1 MYIFWV
7 FFIFR
12 GVRLR
17 LYYLD
22 LVVILEWLV
31 YRFNSINLKFII
43 LIDWISIL
51 FISFIIL
58 ISSIIILYRITYIR
72 GEKNIN
78 RFNYLLIL
86 FILSIL
92 LIVIR
97 PNVVRILIGWDGL
110 GMVSYC
116 LVIYYHNYISY
127 NSGIVTVL
135 CNRIGD
141 VGILIA
147 IRIIMIVGRWDLVIF
162 NRGLGLILII
172 ILAAIT
178 KRAQIPFSVW
188 LPLAIAAPTPVS
200 ALVHSSTLVTA
211 GVYLIIRFNN
221 FLIETEVRVILS
233 FISIL
238 TIFISGL
245 IANFEN
251 DFKKII
257 ALSTLRQLGLIMIVL
272 RFGYRIIAYYHLL
285 VHAIFKSILFMA
297 AGAVIHLI
305 KNTQDIR
312 LLGNLNEVIPY
323 VIIRLI
329 ISRIA
334 LRGIPF
340 MAGFYRKDLI
350 IEIIYRRKL
359 NLFMLILMII
369 SLSLTVSY
377 SLRFFYYI
385 FFNRRF
391 KFYRYV
397 YIKEDKIINI
407 SIVFIMLLRVIV
419 GSVINWIFYFD
430 YYIVY
435 LSLSE
440 KLVTLIRCMI
450 GILIIVIVIIIG
462 KIFKLYY
469 YIYFFSSIWFLVR
482 LYTVVYKPV
491 NVYGV
496 WISDI
501 DKSWV
506 EFVRKIFIIKFM
518 WKKFNYIHYK
528 LYIFVFI
535 FVYFRVI
542 MFIFI

>member
-1 MYIFWV
+1 MYIFWI
-7 FFIFR
+7 FIIFR
-12 GVRLR
+12 RIRVR

-22 LVVILEWLV
+22 LVVMLEWLV

-51 FISFIIL
+51 FISFIML
-58 ISSIIILYRITYIR
+58 ISSIIILYRITYMR
-72 GEKNIN
+72 GEKNMN

-92 LIVIR
+92 LIVIS

-141 VGILIA
+141 VGILMA
-147 IRIIMIVGRWDLVIF
+147 IRIIIIAGRWDLVIF
-162 NRGLGLILII
+162 RGGLELILII

-178 KRAQIPFSVW
+178 KRAQMPFSVW

-221 FLIETEVRVILS
+221 FLIESEVRLILS

-238 TIFISGL
+238 TIFISGV

-272 RFGYRIIAYYHLL
+272 RFGFRIIAYYHLL
-285 VHAIFKSILFMA
+285 IHAIFKSMLFIA
-297 AGAVIHLI
+297 AGAVIHII

-329 ISRIA
+329 ISRLA

-350 IEIIYRRKL
+350 IEIIYRRRVNIFIL
-359 NLFMLILMII
+359 VLIIL

-407 SIVFIMLLRVIV
+407 SIIFMILLRVMV
-419 GSVINWIFYFD
+419 GSIVNWIFYFD

-435 LSLSE
+435 LSLLE
-440 KLVTLIRCMI
+440 KLVTLLRCLI
-450 GILIIVIVIIIG
+450 GILIIALIIIVG
-462 KIFKLYY
+462 KILKLYY
-469 YIYFFSSIWFLVR
+469 YMYFFRSIWFLVR
-482 LYTVVYKPV
+482 FYAVVYKPV

-501 DKSWV
+501 DKRWV
-506 EFVRKIFIIKFM
+506 EFIRKIFIIKFM
-518 WKKFNYIHYK
+518 WKKFNYIYYK

-542 MFIFI
+542 IFIFI

>member
-1 MYIFWV
+1 M
-7 FFIFR
+7 
-12 GVRLR
+12 
-17 LYYLD
+17 
-22 LVVILEWLV
+22 
-31 YRFNSINLKFII
+31 
-43 LIDWISIL
+43 IDWISIL
-51 FISFIIL
+51 FISFIML
-58 ISSIIILYRITYIR
+58 ISSIIILYRITYMR
-72 GEKNIN
+72 GEKNMN

-92 LIVIR
+92 LIVIS

-141 VGILIA
+141 VGILMA
-147 IRIIMIVGRWDLVIF
+147 IRIIIIAGRWDLVIF
-162 NRGLGLILII
+162 RGGLELILII

-178 KRAQIPFSVW
+178 KRAQMPFSVW

-221 FLIETEVRVILS
+221 FLIESEVRLILS

-238 TIFISGL
+238 TIFISGV

-272 RFGYRIIAYYHLL
+272 RFGFRIIAYYHLL
-285 VHAIFKSILFMA
+285 IHAIFKSMLFIA
-297 AGAVIHLI
+297 AGAVIHII

-329 ISRIA
+329 ISRLA

-350 IEIIYRRKL
+350 IEIIYRRRVNIFIL
-359 NLFMLILMII
+359 VLIIL

-407 SIVFIMLLRVIV
+407 SIIFMILLRVMV
-419 GSVINWIFYFD
+419 GSIVNWIFYFD

-435 LSLSE
+435 LSLLE
-440 KLVTLIRCMI
+440 KLVTLLRCLI
-450 GILIIVIVIIIG
+450 GILIIALIIIVG
-462 KIFKLYY
+462 KILKLYY
-469 YIYFFSSIWFLVR
+469 YMYFFRSIWFLVR
-482 LYTVVYKPV
+482 FYAVVYKPV

-501 DKSWV
+501 DKRWV
-506 EFVRKIFIIKFM
+506 EFIRKIFIIKFM
-518 WKKFNYIHYK
+518 WKKFNYIYYK

-542 MFIFI
+542 IFIFI